1 MMDNDV
7 YPVKRDLDG
16 VYFRVKRNDKWENV
30 CFSDLNNA
38 EREDVTKDRSA
49 EWLRQLAY
57 IMADVLRGIGDFF
70 DIVNEADGE
79 VDSDG

>member
-1 MMDNDV
+1 MDNDV

-30 CFSDLNNA
+30 CFSDLNDA
-38 EREDVTKDRSA
+38 ERENVTKDRSA

-57 IMADVLRGIGDFF
+57 IMADVLREISDCF
-70 DIVNEADGE
+70 DIVGKTDSE
-79 VDSDG
+79 VDSNG